1 MSPIEKGHKRD
12 QFNHTMIKVL
22 GSTSTMAPISIKGLR
37 SKDPLLQAC
46 GFYKPFE
53 VDLYDSYAYEHKVGH
68 LYDG

>member
-37 SKDPLLQAC
+37 FKDPLLHEC
-46 GFYKPFE
+46 DFYKPLEAEPLATISEKNVKNF
-53 VDLYDSYAYEHKVGH
+53 V
-68 LYDG
+68 

>member
-22 GSTSTMAPISIKGLR
+22 GSTPTVAPISIKELR
-37 SKDPLLQAC
+37 SKDLFLQAC
-46 GFYKPFE
+46 GFYKPFK

-68 LYDG
+68 PYDG